1 MVYIYSKVIN
11 GKPYYYLRMDKRE
24 KDKKIIK
31 DIAYLGTDLSKIN
44 LDKLLDDFKYK
55 KEIRKSYKVI
65 NKYINSNYYL
75 NKAKSEKLHK
85 DKYLTSEQQIL
96 LESIRLHFK
105 DRFLRLDKNT
115 QKEIYDNFI
124 VSFTYNTTSI
134 EGNTIPLNDVRKI
147 LSEDKIQLKN
157 KTLRE
162 IYDLRN
168 TKDTF
173 FSIVNS
179 KRSMSIDFIINIHK
193 QLVKDIDVRVG
204 FRKHD
209 VRVIKS
215 RFDSAPYFRIE
226 KEMNELINWYKENK
240 KLNPFILAT
249 IFHHKFE
256 KIHPFSDGNGRTG
269 RILMNYILIKNN
281 YPPIIIT
288 KKNREKYLDAL
299 ESADKSEEYSKLL
312 SFLLEEY
319 KVGYWENFVI

>member
-1 MVYIYSKVIN
+1 
-11 GKPYYYLRMDKRE
+11 
-24 KDKKIIK
+24 
-31 DIAYLGTDLSKIN
+31 
-44 LDKLLDDFKYK
+44 
-55 KEIRKSYKVI
+55 
-65 NKYINSNYYL
+65 
-75 NKAKSEKLHK
+75 
-85 DKYLTSEQQIL
+85 
-96 LESIRLHFK
+96 
-105 DRFLRLDKNT
+105 
-115 QKEIYDNFI
+115 
-124 VSFTYNTTSI
+124 
-134 EGNTIPLNDVRKI
+134 
-147 LSEDKIQLKN
+147 
-157 KTLRE
+157 
-162 IYDLRN
+162 
-168 TKDTF
+168 
-173 FSIVNS
+173 
-179 KRSMSIDFIINIHK
+179 MSIDFIINIHK